1 MKVYQCW
8 VSGDELFSDARP
20 KNVQRL
26 DDIGFYKVKG
36 EFKTRKEEDIVLA
49 GANASQEEA
58 AEETEGAT
66 SVSGYDIEIDYDYH
80 DDGVSYSKM
89 KKFAD
94 MVFKDYLANLKE
106 HIEKELEGAER
117 EKKLEEFAEA
127 KKLLQAFIKNPP
139 CKSLEDISILSAK
152 NFSADGM
159 YIMKTWETEEQDDGT
174 QADVPYYWYLIIGVE
189 EIKC

>member
-20 KNVQRL
+20 KNVQKL

-36 EFKTRKEEDIVLA
+36 EFKTRKEEAIVLA

-58 AEETEGAT
+58 PEEVDDAK
-66 SVSGYDIEIDYDYH
+66 SVSGYDIEIDYEYH
-80 DDGVSYSKM
+80 DDGVSYGKM

-127 KKLLQAFIKNPP
+127 KKLLQAFIKKPP

-152 NFSADGM
+152 NYSQEGM
-159 YIMKTWETEEQDDGT
+159 YIMKTWEPEEDDKGNVT
-174 QADVPYYWYLIIGVE
+174 DVPYYWYLIVGVE